1 MKKYTIAITT
11 FSKRYHFLEEIL
23 KKAREFNIESDVIIC
38 INGEKDGDFNEEYRK
53 KVLNLCS
60 LYHNV
65 FPIFFIE
72 LRGLAKMWNT
82 SIIHSSTDDILM
94 FNDDVEIQN
103 DEIFSFTNSHI
114 QKYGK
119 EYKGLTK
126 FNNSF
131 SHFLMNKNLIDEV
144 GYFDERLLGFGEE
157 DGDMTHRVLSMGK
170 DVLNVSVSGLKN
182 IVSNIR
188 HESVTRGIGKYSDF
202 NTTFIKG
209 QKYKL
214 SSDGIKGMFSDG
226 RKKVLED
233 KNLYPYEHFFR
244 ENKMK
249 LFN

>member
-11 FSKRYHFLEEIL
+11 FSKRYDFLKETL
-23 KKAREFNIESDVIIC
+23 KKIRDFNVESDVIIC
-38 INGEKDGDFNEEYRK
+38 INGEKDGDFNQEYRI
-53 KVLNLCS
+53 KVLNLCC
-60 LYHNV
+60 LYNNV

-82 SIIHSSTDDILM
+82 SIIHSSTDNILM
-94 FNDDVEIQN
+94 LNDDIEIQN

-131 SHFLMNKNLIDEV
+131 SHFLVNKNLIDEV

-157 DGDMTHRVLSMGK
+157 DGDITYRVLSIGK
-170 DVLNVSVSGLKN
+170 DVLNVSVSGLNN

-188 HESVTRGIGKYSDF
+188 HESVTSGIGKYSAF
-202 NTTFIKG
+202 NSTFIKS
-209 QKYKL
+209 QKYKP
-214 SSDGIKGMFSDG
+214 SSDGIDG
-226 RKKVLED
+226 IFGEKRKKVLED